1 MIVDGDS
8 LKLEKGLRLRPDQR
22 GRRRQIDHRPGLD
35 GLWPRRCAHHRRRG
49 HPQSRRHLKAASRDC
64 ARCAAARFAL
74 SRSRPRPLSTRAP
87 ADGPGCRSGAVA
99 RRRGRAEADKHAA
112 CFKNSACR
120 TPRTS
125 AAVTRT
131 RSRAAVAVSDDGHG
145 PMLRTQP
152 DRLDEPTS
160 ALDVTT
166 QIDVLAAI
174 KDAIRDTGVAAPL
187 HYT

>member
-1 MIVDGDS
+1 MGYGLGGVRITGGEVI
-8 LKLEKGLRLRPDQR
+8 LK
-22 GRRRQIDHRPGLD
+22 
-35 GLWPRRCAHHRRRG
+35 
-49 HPQSRRHLKAASRDC
+49 SRRHLKAASRDC

-87 ADGPGCRSGAVA
+87 ADGPVVEAALLLGVAGGPRQISTRPVSKTPPAGPREHRPPLPAPGLGRS
-99 RRRGRAEADKHAA
+99 
-112 CFKNSACR
+112 
-120 TPRTS
+120 
-125 AAVTRT
+125 
-131 RSRAAVAVSDDGHG
+131 VAVSDDGHG